1 MDELEFR
8 KRVYAD
14 PDNLDQDTLDAAA
27 ANPDLQRI
35 LDQTLALNGQ
45 LMELAAASIPPSGLK
60 ARLLAIPEQAGI
72 DTSQASAEANP
83 KASDELAARRAR
95 ASAQSNAAGNA
106 SHADK
111 PGGQRRYYAI
121 AACLLLAVG
130 LSIALPVNRGPSAEE
145 MAFGNDVIAHIYHE
159 SEQLNAIAAGGLG
172 TSVAMPTISNV
183 MANSGSRLSN
193 ASFLQNMPVRYAQPC
208 DIAQPF
214 QSSHLILDGDQ
225 GAINVITIN
234 NSPVSQ
240 EFSIGDDRFSGVVI
254 PMRGGNLILIT
265 EKNQDPSAYR
275 GMIEDNVDWVI

>member
-45 LMELAAASIPPSGLK
+45 LMDLAAASIPPSGLK
-60 ARLLAIPEQAGI
+60 ARLLAIPEQA
-72 DTSQASAEANP
+72 DTTQASAEANAR
-83 KASDELAARRAR
+83 ASDELAARRAR

-111 PGGQRRYYAI
+111 LGGQRRYYAI

-159 SEQLNAIAAGGLG
+159 SEQLNAIAAGALG